1 MNGGYSVDALVF
13 DGCMIRRDEN
23 KDIADELL
31 TGLCGYVS
39 EKTGCDIKR
48 FRYID

>member
-1 MNGGYSVDALVF
+1 MNEAYGVDALVF

-23 KDIADELL
+23 KDISDELL
-31 TGLCGYVS
+31 TGLCGYVF
-39 EKTGCDIKR
+39 EKTGYDIKR